1 MHIIKRINRNPVIL
15 AASERRE
22 QTVKKAIIIV
32 ILAGMLGYT
41 IYHFAAD
48 SDDSDL
54 EDMAQQTAD
63 NTIISPPK
71 DGEEP
76 SLADDEGLEKG
87 DKAPDFDL
95 TTLDGE
101 KVKLSDYKGEKVLLN
116 FWATWC
122 PPCRAEMPDMQKL
135 HDKHD
140 DVNIL
145 AVNLSGTESGEEKI
159 QDFIDELDLS
169 FTIPLDIDME
179 ISQMYEVVAY
189 PTTYM
194 IDSDGRIGYK
204 SFGALNYELMK
215 KELAKLD

>member
-1 MHIIKRINRNPVIL
+1 L
-15 AASERRE
+15 
-22 QTVKKAIIIV
+22 KKAIIIV

-41 IYHFAAD
+41 IYHFTAD
-48 SDDSDL
+48 SGDPDL
-54 EDMAQQTAD
+54 KDMAQQTAD

-71 DGEEP
+71 DGETP
-76 SLADDEGLEKG
+76 SLSDGEGLDKG
-87 DKAPDFDL
+87 DKAPDFEL

-159 QDFIDELDLS
+159 RDFIDELDLS
-169 FTIPLDIDME
+169 FTIPLDTEME